1 MKSDAKP
8 VAVTLK
14 DRSVESPEQPM
25 VKPSDQ
31 LDDEALDQVSGG
43 IIAVLVGAKSL
54 GEQTTTEIDM
64 VRLPAG
70 VGSFHPGAWAT

>member
-1 MKSDAKP
+1 MKSDKP

-14 DRSVESPEQPM
+14 NRSVENPEQPM
-25 VKPSDQ
+25 VKPYFHQ

-43 IIAVLVGAKSL
+43 IIVIGGKDL
-54 GEQTTTEIDM
+54 GVQTTTLVETI
-64 VRLPAG
+64 RLPAG

>member
-1 MKSDAKP
+1 MKSDKP

-14 DRSVESPEQPM
+14 NRSVENPEQPM

-43 IIAVLVGAKSL
+43 IIIIGGKEL
-54 GEQTTTEIDM
+54 GVQPTAQVETI
-64 VRLPAG
+64 RLPAG

>member
-14 DRSVESPEQPM
+14 NRSVENPEQPM

-43 IIAVLVGAKSL
+43 GGVIINSKAL
-54 GEQTTTEIDM
+54 GTQTTTEIDM